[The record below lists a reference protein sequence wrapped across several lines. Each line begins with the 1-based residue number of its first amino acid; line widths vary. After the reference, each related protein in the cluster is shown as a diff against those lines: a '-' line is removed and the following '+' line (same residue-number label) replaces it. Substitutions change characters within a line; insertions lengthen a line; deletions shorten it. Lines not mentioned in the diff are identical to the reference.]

1 MFIVLAMSTSK
12 TFLSLH
18 LTGNELPYY
27 DRVFLR
33 AVVAARVQTQT
44 KVNNKKSIQ
53 FNKDRSLVMQLA
65 MREHFDERTKRYI
78 DTF

>member
-1 MFIVLAMSTSK
+1 MKREEVMFIVLAMSTSK

-33 AVVAARVQTQT
+33 AVVAARVQTQ
-44 KVNNKKSIQ
+44 NK
-53 FNKDRSLVMQLA
+53 
-65 MREHFDERTKRYI
+65 
-78 DTF
+78 